1 MAKKKK
7 KSNANGAR
15 AGGAWGRQEQEARI
29 NKHLRSMVKNCEKK
43 GEDVEERLANKGYK
57 RTKLS
62 HDTQEIRENKRLK
75 LHISH
80 VQRQL
85 DELRKNLEQWDELE
99 ETEKRRKAEQEELKR
114 RDEIASGPPTIH
126 EIAARM
132 RFKRYHPSNWKLRGA
147 ARPAWEVYDFD
158 TRYVCPHQQAFKDSA
173 EKAKRLQNIFSLFRG
188 KFASENAPQPQCRN
202 YLSLLNQFGL
212 LNLEAKRFKSARM
225 AFKECME
232 LEGNDPSLVV
242 SPARCRLMRM
252 YLENNRP
259 DEARK
264 LFQEIPDD
272 TSAWIQYSAALVEY
286 VSWKLLGEEGS
297 SEQQALEQLS
307 RAIKSNVFCAY
318 HLAFSDTFSKF
329 IEYSADIEDGPEGT
343 LEEAIEYCASEQM
356 NIWIETEGAID
367 WIKSVVLT
375 VLNGTPLTQKS
386 GIIRDDLEWEK
397 KLSEAEEDFRKY
409 LADQESKTD
418 DEKDSY
424 PVDKNQSDDKPETED
439 SKVDFLLYSSM
450 FRAAVDATGTLQ
462 GAR

>member
-1 MAKKKK
+1 
-7 KSNANGAR
+7 
-15 AGGAWGRQEQEARI
+15 
-29 NKHLRSMVKNCEKK
+29 
-43 GEDVEERLANKGYK
+43 
-57 RTKLS
+57 
-62 HDTQEIRENKRLK
+62 
-75 LHISH
+75 
-80 VQRQL
+80 
-85 DELRKNLEQWDELE
+85 
-99 ETEKRRKAEQEELKR
+99 
-114 RDEIASGPPTIH
+114 
-126 EIAARM
+126 
-132 RFKRYHPSNWKLRGA
+132 
-147 ARPAWEVYDFD
+147 
-158 TRYVCPHQQAFKDSA
+158 VCPHQQAFKDSA

-397 KLSEAEEDFRKY
+397 KLSKAEEDFRKY
-409 LADQESKTD
+409 LDDQESKID

-424 PVDKNQSDDKPETED
+424 PVDENQNDDKLETED

-462 GAR
+462 GAS